1 MGSPTTFPSLYQLA
15 CIRYSPDTDTLHN
28 IAIPATVDI
37 FSDNSSIGII
47 LERRKTIDDVLP
59 YPPRYNPY
67 QWRLVYAPELTP
79 GKDDSTKATS
89 WQHFLCIDKPGEP
102 PFEGKGYFLERTT
115 TSNIMK
121 LRDLIFPRTRVLP
134 PSPTTNAVRIM
145 LMSKAR

>member
-1 MGSPTTFPSLYQLA
+1 MGSPTTTTFPSLYQLA

-67 QWRLVYAPELTP
+67 QWRLVYAPELT
-79 GKDDSTKATS
+79 
-89 WQHFLCIDKPGEP
+89 DKFHSGMRPLTAVLGEQMRGS
-102 PFEGKGYFLERTT
+102 EART
-115 TSNIMK
+115 IG
-121 LRDLIFPRTRVLP
+121 L
-134 PSPTTNAVRIM
+134 
-145 LMSKAR
+145 